1 MQKTLLT
8 LTPAVKT
15 GNILQVCPHCDN
27 NYKCSGLLKITLRLD
42 NSPEGLTELTGGW
55 YGLL

>member
-27 NYKCSGLLKITLRLD
+27 NYKCSGLD